1 MQGRSICDA
10 DEFRFV
16 KSIYTLLWYV
26 SNEAI
31 SSGTFMVNNFSSIQ
45 DLHWFKRVRESLD

>member
-26 SNEAI
+26 SIEAI